1 MKHEPRIVHVLA
13 DGTKVNSIKGMIVPQ
28 DNNAYAVMVEAAKS
42 RGDKWQQLA
51 S

>member
-13 DGTKVNSIKGMIVPQ
+13 DGTKVNSIRGKVVPQ
-28 DNNAYAVMVEAAKS
+28 DNAAYAVMLEAAKK
-42 RGDKWQQLA
+42 GALCQKLA